1 MNKNFLFS
9 ICILFLSFNQLIFAQ
24 KEESNIIICEDFHVT
39 RSLLEI
45 NAEFPVNSRKIER
58 EMKKKMKKKIIE
70 SKDKKHRDPQH
81 FEFSFEKDGYEYGT
95 DSTIIQKNDGSRP
108 GPTQKINIAG
118 QSSSSRPMDP
128 SGAAGNDY
136 YVQLINATVYKIY
149 NKSTGAVLTTGTL
162 GNLWSPATGNSGDPI
177 VMYDRFAD
185 RWFLAQF
192 GSSNKIYIAI
202 STSNNPAGS
211 YYTYTFTSPQFPD
224 YLKFS
229 IWQDGYYMTSNQNTK
244 KVFAFERDAMLIG
257 TAGARAIFKT
267 FSPPSGGG
275 FFCSMAGDADGN
287 TGLPPSGTPCPIF
300 SYSDNA
306 WGGSVID
313 GIQIYEMAVNWIP
326 TTPTATLTFKSAVPT
341 ASFDASYNSSWNDV
355 SQPGTTQK
363 LDGIGG
369 TLSYRA
375 QWRKWAT
382 YNSVVLAW
390 PVRISTTQRSVMW
403 CEMRQNQSTS
413 VWSVFQ
419 QGVYTPDAYTRWLA
433 SIAMD
438 DGGNIALCY
447 LKSGATTVYPSLG
460 YTGRLA
466 SDPLNTMT
474 YAETI
479 AATGT
484 ASQTGINR
492 VGDYSQTTLDPD
504 GSTFWHTGEFMGGT
518 STSPARTRIYSFQLI
533 LPTAALVSITS
544 SDTDNSICA
553 GATVTFTASATNG
566 GANPSYQWYVN
577 NSPTGSNSSSFT
589 TSSLTNGS
597 VVTCVMTS
605 DLSGATSNPATSN
618 SITVSVVNPLTPS
631 VTIFGNQAVCAGQ
644 TLSLGAFASNSG
656 SSPAF
661 QWIVNGTNV
670 GTNISSYAFIPVN
683 GDIVNLVLTSNSTCV
698 TSATANAS
706 PINVTVN
713 PLPSTPTISQN
724 INTLTSSSASG
735 NQWYYNGTLISGAT
749 SQSYTASLEGSY
761 TVLVTDS
768 QGCSASSLGITVNEF
783 VDIVELDACIFS
795 IFPNPSEGKFSI
807 SFNAIVGSN
816 YSFKIYNVAGQLI
829 YKDALANQSGK
840 IIKDINL
847 GEFAS
852 GVYNLLLSDGKTESS
867 KKIIIKRN

>member
-1 MNKNFLFS
+1 
-9 ICILFLSFNQLIFAQ
+9 
-24 KEESNIIICEDFHVT
+24 
-39 RSLLEI
+39 
-45 NAEFPVNSRKIER
+45 
-58 EMKKKMKKKIIE
+58 
-70 SKDKKHRDPQH
+70 
-81 FEFSFEKDGYEYGT
+81 
-95 DSTIIQKNDGSRP
+95 
-108 GPTQKINIAG
+108 
-118 QSSSSRPMDP
+118 
-128 SGAAGNDY
+128 
-136 YVQLINATVYKIY
+136 
-149 NKSTGAVLTTGTL
+149 
-162 GNLWSPATGNSGDPI
+162 
-177 VMYDRFAD
+177 
-185 RWFLAQF
+185 
-192 GSSNKIYIAI
+192 
-202 STSNNPAGS
+202 
-211 YYTYTFTSPQFPD
+211 
-224 YLKFS
+224 
-229 IWQDGYYMTSNQNTK
+229 
-244 KVFAFERDAMLIG
+244 
-257 TAGARAIFKT
+257 
-267 FSPPSGGG
+267 
-275 FFCSMAGDADGN
+275 
-287 TGLPPSGTPCPIF
+287 
-300 SYSDNA
+300 
-306 WGGSVID
+306 
-313 GIQIYEMAVNWIP
+313 
-326 TTPTATLTFKSAVPT
+326 
-341 ASFDASYNSSWNDV
+341 
-355 SQPGTTQK
+355 
-363 LDGIGG
+363 
-369 TLSYRA
+369 
-375 QWRKWAT
+375 
-382 YNSVVLAW
+382 
-390 PVRISTTQRSVMW
+390 MW